1 MNSNELASE
10 ERSLMNT
17 YRKLNDRIESLSE
30 LSIISGVLIDKLKR
44 TENKPIPN
52 YINEDMKKNDVVEV
66 GDIISLFDEINDNI
80 AYYIE
85 TIKSNIHKANLMI
98 G

>member
-66 GDIISLFDEINDNI
+66 GDIICLFDEINDNI
-80 AYYIE
+80 AYHIE